1 MIGNKYLAELY
12 SYEDQN
18 TGINQLLELLKYKD
32 QNFLKSLTEFPVNL
46 NKCTEDEMKY
56 LTIVSAL
63 IDYYLQ
69 INTIEVPE
77 WLRDNRLAFKYPY
90 YHSKRLTDFEKF
102 KLLYSS
108 TGPFAR
114 RNVYFDLK
122 GLERI

>member
-1 MIGNKYLAELY
+1 MIGNNYLADLY
-12 SYEDQN
+12 DYKDRDA
-18 TGINQLLELLKYKD
+18 GINQLLELLKYKD
-32 QNFLKSLTEFPVNL
+32 ENFIKSLKENPVNL
-46 NKCTEDEMKY
+46 EKCTKEEIEY
-56 LTIVSAL
+56 LTIVSAV

-69 INTIEVPE
+69 IHKIEVPD
-77 WLRDNRLAFKYPY
+77 WIRDNRLAFKYPY

>member
-1 MIGNKYLAELY
+1 MIGNRYLVDFYE
-12 SYEDQN
+12 YEDKD

-32 QNFLKSLTEFPVNL
+32 ENFIKSLKENPVNL
-46 NKCTEDEMKY
+46 DKCTEGETNY
-56 LTIVSAL
+56 LTIVSAI

-69 INTIEVPE
+69 IHAIEVPG

-122 GLERI
+122 GVERI